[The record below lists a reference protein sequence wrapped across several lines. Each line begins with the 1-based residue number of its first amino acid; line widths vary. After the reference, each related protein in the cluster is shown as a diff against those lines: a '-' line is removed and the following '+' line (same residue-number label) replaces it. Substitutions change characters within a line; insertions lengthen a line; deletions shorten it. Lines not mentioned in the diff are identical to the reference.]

1 MFLYMYMHACTL
13 YCIFNVSV
21 KCWKIKMGYI
31 PLKSCMYLGKEL
43 TPHGVRL
50 NAPKVNR
57 YLSFFGKT

>member
-31 PLKSCMYLGKEL
+31 QYTKIVY
-43 TPHGVRL
+43 V
-50 NAPKVNR
+50 
-57 YLSFFGKT
+57 FGQGIDTAWG